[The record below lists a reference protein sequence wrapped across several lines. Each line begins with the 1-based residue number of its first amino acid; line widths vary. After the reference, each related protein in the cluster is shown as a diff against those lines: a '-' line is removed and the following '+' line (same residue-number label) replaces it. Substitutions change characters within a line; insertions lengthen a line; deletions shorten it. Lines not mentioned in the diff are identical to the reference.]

1 MWTLE
6 PDPYLS
12 SSFANISFFDRT
24 PDHDR
29 LRRRLWRASR
39 VVPRLRRRVVPG
51 FGLQNPTW
59 QDDPDFDLDRHLR
72 WVTLPPGAT
81 QADALALAADLAL
94 APLDPERPLWEFT
107 VIEGLPRGRAAMVQ
121 KMHHTIT
128 DGKGGLRM
136 SVEFIDLERDAPEP
150 PPLDDGPP
158 PEHQAA
164 GPPAIAASLL
174 RNAEQAVRQFQ
185 SRAGSMA
192 GSLTSSVR
200 SPAQL
205 ANTMAGLPADTAAT
219 LRSLIRQYA
228 VTGTFRSP
236 LWTERSLE
244 RSLVVF
250 DVPLDRVQATAKA
263 LGGSVN
269 DVFVTAATGGAG
281 RYHRERGQEI
291 NDLRMNMPVSTRT
304 GKTMAGNAFSPT
316 RVLVPTTIDAAE
328 RFAAVHQRLTV
339 TKTEKTLGVMASLAG
354 LAKVVPRPVL
364 VRLARQQVTTV
375 DFTTSNLRAAP
386 FDLYIAG
393 ALVEHNYPMGPVMGT
408 AWNLTTMSYRGRLDM
423 GLHAD
428 AAAVSEP
435 EALAADIQ
443 AAFEEL
449 FALAE

>member
-1 MWTLE
+1 
-6 PDPYLS
+6 
-12 SSFANISFFDRT
+12 
-24 PDHDR
+24 
-29 LRRRLWRASR
+29 
-39 VVPRLRRRVVPG
+39 
-51 FGLQNPTW
+51 
-59 QDDPDFDLDRHLR
+59 
-72 WVTLPPGAT
+72 VTLPPGAT

-107 VIEGLPRGRAAMVQ
+107 VIEGLPGARAAMVQ

-158 PEHQAA
+158 PQHQAG

-228 VTGTFRSP
+228 VTGSFRSP

-244 RSLVVF
+244 RSLV
-250 DVPLDRVQATAKA
+250 
-263 LGGSVN
+263 
-269 DVFVTAATGGAG
+269 VFVTAATGGAG

-423 GLHAD
+423 GLHVD
-428 AAAVSEP
+428 AAAVSDP